1 MTMLQPSLRIRM
13 RTRLR
18 HLIVLPAL
26 VALSA
31 CSPGEPTSQPE
42 PGSAAEGGAPTTAE
56 LAQQFVEAI
65 GGRAALEN
73 VETMVLRGDGTRT
86 RMGQI
91 ESSGG
96 EDPMGRLENVTET
109 IDLANGRAAFDYDVN
124 FGEFGMHRTEVLT
137 TFEGTPVGWNTGPG
151 RPNIATSPNGLFSW
165 ATQNSPQ
172 MLLRRNFVTI
182 ALAAAD
188 TASSRTAEERS
199 FDGRASLYGTAR
211 LSSGE
216 EIGLHFDPQTSLL
229 NGFTALDTETMLG
242 DVAAEYA
249 LGDYRAVN
257 GLTLPHSI
265 TIRKQDRPYSSI
277 EYSSITLN
285 DPAALEVFEIPQD
298 AVEHARQVVQAPGP
312 WAPLALE
319 EVAPGVLH
327 VVGYS
332 HHGMVVEFPSFV
344 AVVEAPYTDAQSAT
358 LVRLVAERID
368 KPIRYVAPTHPH
380 YDHIGGLREVMAAG
394 ADAVVAAG
402 HEAELRAILEAPQ
415 TNPPDE
421 LARRRQAGQP
431 VGGIEVF
438 AGSHVI
444 EEGEQ
449 RLELYEV
456 TTIPHV
462 QPKLLAYVPGAGA
475 IFQSDVFFGAPG
487 PDATALYEAIRDLE
501 LDVQMIVGGHGGV
514 LPFSSLEEAAAAA
527 R

>member
-1 MTMLQPSLRIRM
+1 MVLLQPSLYRAI
-13 RTRLR
+13 L
-18 HLIVLPAL
+18 LPAL
-26 VALSA
+26 LALGA
-31 CSPGEPTSQPE
+31 CSPGEPPSQSGAE
-42 PGSAAEGGAPTTAE
+42 TAESAEPTTAE
-56 LAQQFVEAI
+56 LARRFVDAI
-65 GGRAALEN
+65 GGRAALEG
-73 VETMVLRGDGTRT
+73 VHTMVLRGEGTRT
-86 RMGQI
+86 RMGQLTT
-91 ESSGG
+91 GDG
-96 EDPMGRLENVTET
+96 EDPMGGLRGVTET
-109 IDLANGRAAFDYDVN
+109 IDLANGRAAYDYEVT
-124 FGEFGMHRTEVLT
+124 FGDFGMQRTEVFT

-151 RPNIATSPNGLFSW
+151 RPNIAVSPNGLFSW
-165 ATQNSPQ
+165 ATQNSPE
-172 MLLRRNFVTI
+172 MLLRRNVVAI

-188 TASSRTAEERS
+188 TGSSQPATAST
-199 FDGRASLYGTAR
+199 FDGRPSLSGTAR
-211 LSSGE
+211 LPSGE
-216 EIGLHFDPQTSLL
+216 EIGLHFDPDSGLL

-242 DVAAEYA
+242 DVEAEYVLA
-249 LGDYRAVN
+249 DYRAVN

-277 EYSSITLN
+277 EYTSITLN
-285 DPAALEVFEIPQD
+285 DPAALEIFEIPDD
-298 AVEHARQVVQAPGP
+298 AVEQARQVGQASGP
-312 WAPLALE
+312 WAPLTLN

-327 VVGYS
+327 AVGYS

-380 YDHIGGLREVMAAG
+380 YDHIGGLRGVMAAG

-402 HEAELRAILEAPQ
+402 HEAELRAILEAPH

-438 AGSHVI
+438 SGSRVI
-444 EEGEQ
+444 EEGDQ

-462 QPKLLAYVPGAGA
+462 QPFLLAFVPSAGA
-475 IFQSDVFFGAPG
+475 IFESDLFFGGPG
-487 PDATALYEAIRDLE
+487 PDATALYEAVRDLE

-514 LPFSSLEEAAAAA
+514 LPFSSLEQAADAQ
-527 R
+527 